1 MSSDAMQALGSDT
14 QTFPMAGAKVS
25 ARFEKGTDTT
35 TTLTACQAVRQD
47 LACFERPYRE
57 DHVWSAT
64 PLSLGGTTAAK

>member
-47 LACFERPYRE
+47 LTCFERPYRE
-57 DHVWSAT
+57 D
-64 PLSLGGTTAAK
+64 LIRL